1 MHLLFKEKDEVFMNK
16 NLGTTNEIKMKD
28 YCAKRGDNDVI
39 KTQNDQLNLLLQEH
53 YASPNSK
60 TCSLIDRHDIP
71 KKWRSKPEDKYEY
84 EYCKSKNEFEEL
96 IKNYWEDIISDVLST
111 TENKFKRDYFTSND
125 KEDIPKGMCALKIE
139 YQAYKN
145 FKTSKSCDD
154 YKFAEEWDGVY
165 IVDYVELDEDY
176 YYYYKDDEIEYIYD
190 RYTGERIPVDNNRYR
205 IVRRALYNKIEDKK
219 HDIAIDVR
227 KEKMSRLSDLRKF
240 GYDENYVLYS
250 ETLVSFLKT
259 LSRNDINDPEKR
271 KMFLEFLQSDK
282 LKIKTF
288 DSEVI
293 SEIIDLVYF
302 GRYTNI
308 NEWFDFLSLNKEHD
322 LSPSVLF
329 KCARKAQVSAKFSE
343 IDYYS
348 DEYIEKLNKFGT
360 EYINEPDEQ
369 DKEWWIRRGDLELNA
384 DNIYRPKLS
393 HEYYYRELN
402 YKFNRWKADDVKEVL
417 SFAINYKWP
426 DPATNQQDY
435 DQEVNCFLG
444 LLMCLFDN
452 LTSGRKLFIQTAK
465 EVFDFVNKN
474 MCSAQLSINEIERYE
489 NGKQLL
495 ETLKKSFVSIVP
507 GEQNGGIEIKIDY
520 YGWFNDFVRD
530 KFHNDQNIEYNSL
543 DELSKARENLIAEF
557 IKYVKE
563 AGIDISA
570 DVAKTLSFDANF
582 VDDVLKWYRIKSDIV
597 KTPENFKRY
606 VSIINEMM
614 HNKPLEWF
622 PWMLSPVANNAAH
635 IDDMLEFM
643 SKHVTHECDISFINL
658 YNDVYSKISKDTKWT
673 YDNIIK
679 LLSYSKN
686 FSKKDMCFYDD
697 LFNLLLDI
705 FRSIDEDVIMSSWQD
720 IFHWIGENMPH
731 VYFSKELLEKGS
743 GGLTS
748 ACKWN
753 GIHLHTE
760 SGKIKVEYDYSYVQ
774 KEFDFFVSNYFIVI
788 AKSRNP
794 HDVGVR
800 AKDYVNLKTDKFKS
814 LSEIKSACNL
824 LMDQFFVKHSE
835 DVFVRNKLRNE
846 LKVQLYNQDD
856 MHNFIRSIEPGIIK
870 SSNDLRDFID
880 YVNSINLKK
889 VSANTYGIEY
899 AADLVSN
906 NSLTIDE
913 AKSFLSCFR
922 AKEQWRPSAVL
933 KFYKKIKS
941 GEKWNFIWVHSFLNF
956 LDFSF
961 DLSECYYDEYKKQA
975 EALFGLLNIFCEK
988 KNIAW
993 ISNEYDITSKEAV
1006 SCIFSLFNNRLQW
1019 INLQDLFSKAYKFE
1033 NGVLL
1038 KNNLAQMNLNLTDI
1052 DFSRRTSAI
1061 LTQKTKQEKKINSV
1075 FNKLDEK
1082 NKNILK
1088 NKMAYWLK
1096 ISKQEKD
1103 KEINL
1108 AENLK
1113 QKQNPQEK
1121 KKKTNSVINKLD
1133 EQLSIKKPENNE
1145 SKEEN
1150 NNIIIK
1156 EKGSYNNNNNEI
1168 KDKKENKDENNEI
1181 TENVTITDKNEN
1193 NPDNNTSILNQNET
1207 KNIIIQQKHK
1217 IKHNDQEKKKEV
1229 NLDENPRQKQEPGQ
1243 QEPEISQIDSSNVEE
1258 KNKYKSPKEITTFNW
1273 ILFLKLLAVLLIF
1286 SAVILV
1292 ALKFICG
1299 ITAIWALIVFP
1310 VVPIIIFLVCTFV
1323 FKNKFRKIYNLNG
1336 PEIPTVEDNKKLTQE
1351 NLQES
1356 QIKFENDS
1364 LDNPQMSSKD

>member
-1 MHLLFKEKDEVFMNK
+1 MNK
-16 NLGTTNEIKMKD
+16 NLGTTNELKVQD
-28 YCAKRGDNDVI
+28 SRDKRGDNDVI

-53 YASPNSK
+53 YASQNSK
-60 TCSLIDRHDIP
+60 TCSLIDRHDIS
-71 KKWRSKPEDKYEY
+71 KKWRSKPEDKYKY
-84 EYCKSKNEFEEL
+84 EYCKCKNEFEEL

-165 IVDYVELDEDY
+165 IVDYVELDEDDY
-176 YYYYKDDEIEYIYD
+176 YYMDDEIEYIYD
-190 RYTGERIPVDNNRYR
+190 RYTGERIAVDDNKYR
-205 IVRRALYNKIEDKK
+205 IVRRALYKKIEDAK
-219 HDIAIDVR
+219 HGIAIDVR
-227 KEKMSRLSDLRKF
+227 VEKMSCLSDLRKF

-282 LKIKTF
+282 LKIQTF
-288 DSEVI
+288 NSEVI
-293 SEIIDLVYF
+293 SEIIDLVCF

-308 NEWFDFLSLNKEHD
+308 NEWFDFLRLNKEHD

-329 KCARKAQVSAKFSE
+329 KCASKAQVSAKFSE

-360 EYINEPDEQ
+360 EYINKLDER
-369 DKEWWIRRGDLELNA
+369 DKEWWIRHGDLELND

-417 SFAINYKWP
+417 SFAIKYKWP

-474 MCSAQLSINEIERYE
+474 MWSAQLPINEIERYE
-489 NGKQLL
+489 NGKKLF

-530 KFHNDQNIEYNSL
+530 KFHNDKNIKYNSL

-557 IKYVKE
+557 IKYAKE
-563 AGIDISA
+563 AEIDVSP
-570 DVAKTLSFDANF
+570 DVAKILSFDANF
-582 VDDVLKWYRIKSDIV
+582 VDDVLKWDRIESDIV
-597 KTPENFKRY
+597 KTPEDFKQY

-614 HNKPLEWF
+614 HNKPLPLEWF
-622 PWMLSPVANNAAH
+622 HWMLSPIADNAAH

-643 SKHVTHECDISFINL
+643 SKHVTHECNISFINL
-658 YNDVYSKISKDTKWT
+658 YDDVYSKISKDTKWT

-686 FSKKDMCFYDD
+686 FSKEDRNFNYGFSCCFFY
-697 LFNLLLDI
+697 LLNDI
-705 FRSIDEDVIMSSWQD
+705 FKSIDEDVIMSYWQD

-731 VYFSKELLEKGS
+731 VYFSKELLAEVPGRC
-743 GGLTS
+743 LTS

-774 KEFDFFVSNYFIVI
+774 KKFDFFVSNYFIVI

-835 DVFVRNKLRNE
+835 DVFVRNKLRSE
-846 LKVQLYNQDD
+846 LKVQLYDQDD

-899 AADLVSN
+899 AADFVSDN
-906 NSLTIDE
+906 ILSIDE

-922 AKEQWRPSAVL
+922 AQEQWRPSVVL

-941 GEKWNFIWVHSFLNF
+941 GEKLNFIWVRSFLNF
-956 LDFSF
+956 LDSSF
-961 DLSECYYDEYKKQA
+961 DLSECYYDEYQKQA
-975 EALFGLLNIFCEK
+975 EALFGLFNIFCEK

-993 ISNEYDITSKEAV
+993 ISNEYDITLMEAV
-1006 SCIFSLFNNRLQW
+1006 SCIFSLLNGRLHGLKFK
-1019 INLQDLFSKAYKFE
+1019 NLFSEVNKFE
-1033 NGVLL
+1033 NGILL
-1038 KNNLAQMNLNLTDI
+1038 KNNLMEIGLNLEEI
-1052 DFSRRTSAI
+1052 DFSINTYVI

-1113 QKQNPQEK
+1113 QKQNPQEE
-1121 KKKTNSVINKLD
+1121 KKTNSVINKLD
-1133 EQLSIKKPENNE
+1133 EQFSIEKPE
-1145 SKEEN
+1145 
-1150 NNIIIK
+1150 
-1156 EKGSYNNNNNEI
+1156 NNEI

-1193 NPDNNTSILNQNET
+1193 KLDNNTSILNQNET
-1207 KNIIIQQKHK
+1207 KNIIIQQKHE
-1217 IKHNDQEKKKEV
+1217 IKHNGQEKKKEV
-1229 NLDENPRQKQEPGQ
+1229 NLDENLRQKQELGQ
-1243 QEPEISQIDSSNVEE
+1243 QEPEISQIVSYSSKVQE

-1273 ILFLKLLAVLLIF
+1273 ICFLKLLAVFLIF
-1286 SAVILV
+1286 SAVIFV

-1323 FKNKFRKIYNLNG
+1323 FKNKFKKIYNLNG
-1336 PEIPTVEDNKKLTQE
+1336 SEIATPEDNKELTPE
-1351 NLQES
+1351 KSQES
-1356 QIKFENDS
+1356 EIRLDGKF
-1364 LDNPQMSSKD
+1364 MSNGMDEQLNNIL